1 MHPREGETHFC
12 LRQIKAFSLSINIE
26 LKKKKKIINYFIIQG
41 LIKSPEYDCI
51 IIDYSVPKGRHLQE
65 KVFRLNTNLITV
77 DLKEKKKKIRVN
89 IPL

>member
-1 MHPREGETHFC
+1 MLTTNQGFFTFNKYRT
-12 LRQIKAFSLSINIE
+12 K
-26 LKKKKKIINYFIIQG
+26 KKKKKIINYFIIQG

>member
-1 MHPREGETHFC
+1 MLTINQVGF
-12 LRQIKAFSLSINIE
+12 FSTFNKYIA
-26 LKKKKKIINYFIIQG
+26 KKNIINYFIIQD

-77 DLKEKKKKIRVN
+77 D
-89 IPL
+89 